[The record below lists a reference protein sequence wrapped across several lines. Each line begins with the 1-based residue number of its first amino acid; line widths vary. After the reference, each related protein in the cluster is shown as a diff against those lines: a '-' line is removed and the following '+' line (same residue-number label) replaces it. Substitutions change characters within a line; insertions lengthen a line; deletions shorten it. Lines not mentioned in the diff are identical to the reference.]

1 MNLNFLPQTNW
12 VDIIVVIFLIR
23 GGYIGLS
30 KGFSVELFKIT
41 KKQPYYNEKI
51 QAARIMKNGMDV
63 IKKYRI
69 KFIAPIDK
77 EVDPADSGMIGLP
90 SSLVTT
96 NIGYLPAK
104 QTTINPNWAAVMV
117 DMFKKAGLE
126 KGDIVAM
133 GLSGSFPAMNLATY
147 AAAEAL
153 KLKVIAISN
162 ASAST
167 WGANIPSFTWL
178 DMERVLYDSG
188 VISFRSVAAS
198 LGGEGDRAM
207 GTSKKAREEMH
218 NAIQR
223 NNLQLIEVKSVEES
237 IEARMNIFQDNA
249 QDKRIAAYVNI
260 GGGRSSVGPRTGK
273 KRYNPGLNRRP
284 SPSAMKIDSVTTRF
298 ARADL
303 PIIHIYR
310 INDLAEEY
318 GLPKS
323 PEAIPKVGGGHI
335 FTKLEYNL
343 YLVAASLIILL
354 FTLYLLLKKDIGYRI
369 FGSTRITET
378 PKHPEPMV

>member
-1 MNLNFLPQTNW
+1 MKKVYWRPTRIPRVIL
-12 VDIIVVIFLIR
+12 VVISFLAIVS
-23 GGYIGLS
+23 IL
-30 KGFSVELFKIT
+30 SVEFFKVT
-41 KKQPYYNEKI
+41 KKQPYYKEKI
-51 QAARIMKNGMDV
+51 EAALTMKNGMDV
-63 IKKYRI
+63 IKKHRI

-90 SSLVTT
+90 SSPITT

-104 QTTINPNWAAVMV
+104 QTTLNPNWAAVMV
-117 DMFKKAGLE
+117 DMFKEAGIK

-133 GLSGSFPAMNLATY
+133 GLSGSFPAMNLAAY
-147 AAAEAL
+147 AAAGAL
-153 KLKVIAISN
+153 KLKVIAIST

-178 DMERVLYDSG
+178 DMEQVLQKSG
-188 VISFRSVAAS
+188 VISFRSIAAS

-207 GTSKKAREEMH
+207 GISKKAREEMR

-223 NNLQLIEVKSVEES
+223 NDLQFIEVNSVEES
-237 IEARMNIFQDNA
+237 IETRMNMFQDNA
-249 QDKRIAAYVNI
+249 QDNRIAAYVNI

-273 KRYNPGLNRRP
+273 KRYEPGLNRRP
-284 SPSAMKIDSVTTRF
+284 SQSAMKIDSVTSRF
-298 ARADL
+298 ARENV

-310 INDLAEEY
+310 INDLADEY
-318 GLPKS
+318 GLPRS
-323 PEAIPKVGGGHI
+323 PEAIPRVGGGNI

-343 YLVAASLIILL
+343 HLAAANLIILL
-354 FTLYLLLKKDIGYRI
+354 FILYLLLKKDIGYRI